1 MSHHDLNIRAFHPA
15 DEAAVIQLWHDCG
28 LTRPWND
35 PKKDVARKLTVQP
48 GLFLVGEAGGRI
60 VAAAMAGYDGHRG
73 WINYLAVAPDCRRRG
88 HASAL
93 MRAAERKLLE
103 LGCPKINLLIRAEN
117 AAVRDFYQSLGFG
130 MDDVLSMGK
139 RLIPDL

>member
-60 VAAAMAGYDGHRG
+60 VAATMAGMTGIAAGSTTLQWRRTAAG
-73 WINYLAVAPDCRRRG
+73 VAMPR
-88 HASAL
+88 H
-93 MRAAERKLLE
+93 
-103 LGCPKINLLIRAEN
+103 
-117 AAVRDFYQSLGFG
+117 
-130 MDDVLSMGK
+130 
-139 RLIPDL
+139 